1 MLPAVAHPA
10 RPEFFPPHTLPS
22 TWAATLPRSHGDAEA
37 APCLAWAELRH
48 ADGITALALRLGLS
62 RLQLLEQLT
71 PEQALPLPAAA
82 LHELLWRAM
91 QCGITVTARLQ
102 PGRLADAQ
110 GGTSPL
116 TLDLQAVSV
125 QHGWLTVASRDTRLA
140 IDEATL
146 GTPWALRVPTPAGL
160 RHQVDVFDTH
170 GTLLLSLCGQ
180 APATGREPCA
190 WRQLVGS
197 LVQEAHP
204 DVPGG
209 HAA

>member
-10 RPEFFPPHTLPS
+10 RPEFFSPSTRPSILPT
-22 TWAATLPRSHGDAEA
+22 TWAATLPRGPGDVPDT
-37 APCLAWAELRH
+37 PCLAWAELRH

-91 QCGITVTARLQ
+91 QCGITVTARLHT
-102 PGRLADAQ
+102 Q
-110 GGTSPL
+110 GAASPV

-125 QHGWLTVASRDTRLA
+125 QRGWLTVASRDTRLA
-140 IDEATL
+140 IDEETL

-160 RHQVDVFDTH
+160 RHQVDVFDTR

-180 APATGREPCA
+180 TPASGREPCA

-204 DVPGG
+204 QQAPDR
-209 HAA
+209 HAG